1 VLDAAG
7 EMPAADLAESD
18 PITLTVPGP
27 KPATQ

>member
-1 VLDAAG
+1 
-7 EMPAADLAESD
+7 MPAAALAESD